1 MDPVCITSDSKE
13 KDMAM
18 VACPDAEVYISRD
31 GEGQRSCEF
40 VLQYWKDD
48 ESKTEVFPFQ
58 KREAAIN
65 KFLRLIKRE
74 IEDDV

>member
-40 VLQYWKDD
+40 VLQWWDD
-48 ESKTEVFPFQ
+48 KESKTQVFEFRDRD
-58 KREAAIN
+58 KAIA
-65 KFLRLIKRE
+65 KFLRLIKRRL
-74 IEDDV
+74 